1 MPMPILSEKITNEEL
16 VDLIKRGV
24 DVTANYELLY
34 EQNKNLIR
42 MMVKP
47 YAESANEDLQDLMQ
61 EAYFGLVAAVEHYEP
76 GGTAKF
82 MTFASYWV
90 KNSAQTYVRKSA
102 LLKVPAYESVNVR
115 RYKRF
120 CNEYERDK
128 GYMPGDDDVSN
139 ILHLTVDDID
149 KIKSLA
155 KGVSSLDTPL
165 ADTDSLTL
173 GDTVAADY
181 DIEEDAID
189 SLMDEQKKNELWK
202 VVADHVTEQENA
214 VVVDYYCHGYQ
225 MPDIARKY
233 GLSHQRIQ
241 QIKNSAIGRL
251 RRGKARKELNEKFE
265 ILDSSLFSGGFKSY
279 CNHDFTSNVEYIAMR
294 RAELQRGYATTVE
307 YLNRE
312 YMQDSKERLKV
323 LQDEYEKTLQK
334 LEMNG

>member
-128 GYMPGDDDVSN
+128 GYMPGDDDVSGM
-139 ILHLTVDDID
+139 LHLNVDELDR
-149 KIKSLA
+149 IKSL
-155 KGVSSLDTPL
+155 VHTISSLDAPI
-165 ADTDSLTL
+165 ADSDSLVLSDTL
-173 GDTVAADY
+173 SADGN
-181 DIEEDAID
+181 IEEDTID
-189 SLMDEQKKNELWK
+189 SLMDEQKKTEIWEIVEK
-202 VVADHVTEQENA
+202 HVTAQENA
-214 VVVDYYCHGYQ
+214 IVKDYYLYGCT
-225 MPDIARKY
+225 MPEMAKKY
-233 GLSHQRIQ
+233 GVTYQRIA
-241 QIKNSAIGRL
+241 QIKHDALGRL
-251 RRGKARKELNEKFE
+251 RRGKAKKELQQRFE
-265 ILDSSLFSGGFKSY
+265 VLDSSLFSGGFKSY

-294 RAELQRGYATTVE
+294 KMELQKGYDSTVE

-312 YMQDSKERLKV
+312 YMQDSRERLKA
-323 LQDEYEKTLQK
+323 LQEEYEKELQK
-334 LEMNG
+334 LEMN